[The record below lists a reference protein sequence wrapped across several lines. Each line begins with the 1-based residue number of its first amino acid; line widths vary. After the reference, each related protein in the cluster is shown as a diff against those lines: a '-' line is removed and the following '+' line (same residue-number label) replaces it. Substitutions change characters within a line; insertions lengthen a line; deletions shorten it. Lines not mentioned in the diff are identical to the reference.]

1 MSVYALDTATLRC
14 IQPLIDLALAEDLGT
29 GDITSETTIPTNAV
43 GNGVLQA
50 KASGVLAGM
59 PVVVQ
64 VMHAVD
70 PTLAINPLVFDGIS
84 VTPGE
89 RLAEI
94 TGPVRSLLT
103 AERTALNFL
112 QRLSGIATTTARYV
126 QAVAGTQARIVDT
139 RKTIPGHRVL
149 DKYAVRA
156 GGGANH
162 RFNLSDGVLI
172 KDNHIAAVG
181 GVTAAIKAARAGA
194 PHTLKIECEVVT
206 LEMAQHAVEA
216 GADIILLDNMSLEEM
231 RACVDMIAHRA
242 LTEASGGV
250 TLECVRAIADCGV
263 DLISIGALTH
273 SVQALDISLE
283 LEM

>member
-1 MSVYALDTATLRC
+1 LEIAMFDPVLLRSA
-14 IQPLIDLALAEDLGT
+14 QPLIDLALAEDIGA
-29 GDITSETTIPTNAV
+29 GDITSLTTIPADSTSDAI
-43 GNGVLQA
+43 LLA
-50 KASGVLAGM
+50 KADGILAGL
-59 PVVVQ
+59 PVFAQVMSSVDPRLVVQ
-64 VMHAVD
+64 PLAVEGER
-70 PTLAINPLVFDGIS
+70 VS
-84 VTPGE
+84 PGE
-89 RLAEI
+89 RLAAVS
-94 TGPVRSLLT
+94 GPTRSLLT

-112 QRLSGIATTTARYV
+112 QRMSGIATAAARYV
-126 QAVAGTQARIVDT
+126 KAVEGTKARIVDT
-139 RKTIPGHRVL
+139 RKTAPGHRVL

-181 GVTAAIKAARAGA
+181 GVQAAIESARAGA
-194 PHTLKIECEVVT
+194 PHTLKIEVEVVT
-206 LEMAQHAVEA
+206 LEMARQAVEA

-231 RACVDMIAHRA
+231 QECVALIAGRA

-250 TLECVRAIADCGV
+250 TLDRARAMAETGV

-283 LEM
+283 F